1 VCWCDNDFSKEV
13 REWRRAE
20 RYANSPS
27 YLPKVE
33 FVWGRGGGGV
43 RISITGSGPPQP
55 HRQGPE
61 IREEVD
67 WDGRGSPRK

>member
-1 VCWCDNDFSKEV
+1 MKRTGWGGRWEGVCWSDNDFSKEV

-33 FVWGRGGGGV
+33 YVWGRGGGGE
-43 RISITGSGPPQP
+43 GSFLASVG
-55 HRQGPE
+55 
-61 IREEVD
+61 
-67 WDGRGSPRK
+67 